1 MPDFSSLIPETH
13 QNLSFGYVEVLI
25 QEHRQELFSGLMR
38 ISYPSGE
45 NFVFIFLEGVQKNLY
60 RCLEA
65 TTEVVNR
72 QTWSDVLN
80 RPEAAVGFLSLNV
93 DGLRIIRVVLEAP
106 VQGMEQAALTASEL
120 VDCLRHWAENPEPGF
135 VYFRS
140 ENMEH
145 IHILTGNPNPVIE
158 GLSVTNGDATFSLG
172 DASFGQTVPA
182 ADYKVTRYLSKGEY
196 DAWREYN
203 LRLSF
208 HPLMRILIARFGELA
223 GRVLAERLGAQ
234 LTDWVT
240 SGGWNMSINGNGVV
254 NREFFDSLNEALE
267 VYVGILRRFRDEAG
281 LAVGPRLVEN
291 MFSETLM
298 KLPPLYR
305 NILNQYMFE
314 LFGPRGAALIAQKE
328 IKQL

>member
-1 MPDFSSLIPETH
+1 MPDLSSLIPETH
-13 QNLSFGYVEVLI
+13 QNLSFGYVEVLL

-60 RCLEA
+60 RCFQA

-80 RPEAAVGFLSLNV
+80 RPEASVGFLPLGV

-106 VQGMEQAALTASEL
+106 VQSMEQAALTSSEL
-120 VDCLRHWAENPEPGF
+120 VDCLRLWAKNPEPAF
-135 VYFRS
+135 VYLRS

-145 IHILTGNPNPVIE
+145 IHVLVGNPNPVIE
-158 GLSVTNGDATFSLG
+158 GLSVAIGQATFSLG
-172 DASFGQTVPA
+172 DASFGQTIPA

-196 DAWREYN
+196 DTWREYK
-203 LRLSF
+203 LRLAF
-208 HPLMRILIARFGELA
+208 QPLMRILIARFGELA

-240 SGGWNMSINGNGVV
+240 SGGWNMNINGNGVV
-254 NREFFDSLNEALE
+254 NREFFDSLEEALE
-267 VYVGILRRFRDEAG
+267 VYVGLLRRFRDEAG
-281 LAVGPRLVEN
+281 LAVGLRLVEN
-291 MFSETLM
+291 MFRETLM
-298 KLPPLYR
+298 RLPPVFR
-305 NILNQYMFE
+305 DILNQYMFE
-314 LFGPRGAALIAQKE
+314 LFGPGGAALIVQKE